1 MNPWALRGTF
11 VQLRK
16 IPYASEGTCSLL
28 TSAQRPTTNDHPVL
42 AYLRL
47 LRLPNVF
54 SALADCLMGWFVAKL
69 TWTWAESTPLEAV
82 QLGLLLGASA
92 CLYLSGLVL
101 NDVFDY
107 EVDKV
112 ERPERPLPA
121 GAIPLGTA
129 RQLGWTLLVAGVF
142 CGVLAAWDS
151 GQYYCA
157 ATAVVL
163 ALAVIGYNAGLK
175 HTPVG
180 PVVMGSCRWLNI
192 LLGMSAGPAPWPVWQ
207 LLLAAGIGVYI
218 VGVTV
223 FAKGEAGVSARGR
236 LIAGWLIMLGG
247 LALLWGVPRYA
258 PEFPQIVAKV
268 QSPDWTFLWLALA
281 GLLSF
286 RCVWAISDPGP
297 QRVQQAITQCLRSL
311 IILDALACYS
321 VRDLDSALAVMALIV
336 PQLLL
341 GRLIYAT

>member
-1 MNPWALRGTF
+1 ML
-11 VQLRK
+11 
-16 IPYASEGTCSLL
+16 S
-28 TSAQRPTTNDHPVL
+28 
-42 AYLRL
+42 YLRL

-54 SALADCLMGWFVAKL
+54 SALADVLMGWFVARM
-69 TWTWAESTPLEAV
+69 TVDNFPWTWQESTQLEFV

-112 ERPERPLPA
+112 ERPERPLPS
-121 GAIPLGTA
+121 GAIPFSTA
-129 RQLGWTLLVAGVF
+129 RQLGWTLLVSGLICA
-142 CGVLAAWDS
+142 VLATWVS
-151 GQYYCA
+151 GQFYHI
-157 ATAVVL
+157 ATAGVL

-175 HTPVG
+175 NTPLG

-218 VGVTV
+218 MGVTV
-223 FAKGEAGVSARGR
+223 FAKGEAAQSARGR
-236 LIAGWLIMLGG
+236 LILGWIIMLGG

-258 PEFPQIVAKV
+258 PEFPQIVQKV
-268 QSPDWTFLWLALA
+268 QTQDWTFLWGALA
-281 GLLSF
+281 GLLSV
-286 RCVWAISDPGP
+286 RCVWAISDPSP
-297 QRVQQAITQCLRSL
+297 QRVQSAITQCLRSL

-321 VRDLDSALAVMALIV
+321 VRDLDSALVIMVLII